1 MRPFDLPR
9 GASACALM
17 ISLCSAHASAQE
29 ALPAIDV
36 AGSGAPSSGKQSLSG
51 SPADTETGYR
61 RTTAF
66 GATKTNTPLLN
77 TPVAVQIVPREVI
90 VDKQVLDTMEAVKN
104 VSGVQASTGTFYD
117 QYLIR
122 GFTSGYGMTWRNGL
136 KLEGLIGGEEI
147 AFTERVEIVKGPGS
161 VLYGRIEPGGFV
173 NVVTKR
179 PQEEFKAELNQQVG
193 NWGLA
198 RTTVDITGAVDKEKT
213 ALFRLMGAYDR
224 SDSFTDF
231 DHRDNGAAALFLTFR
246 PTEQFEFNAQ
256 FEHYQKKQTTP
267 DGSGTIPVNI
277 VPGIVNYPINL
288 PRHFSVS
295 DPALWGNFP
304 YVVHRTLYG
313 YDWTYKFD
321 EDWKLRNR
329 FHYVDHEENQTG
341 LANWGGWD
349 GSTGDI
355 TRTFVH
361 NPLKRSMLST
371 NLDLTGEIIT
381 GPLRHKTLV
390 GLDWYKYQD
399 DWVGDYGFTL
409 PTAPLNIYS
418 PVYGNLTGILHQ
430 LADSARSNVLWRTR
444 RQDFGVYAQDQISL
458 FDDRLQ
464 ILLGGRW
471 DKASAAVASVYG
483 GDWESCFPSC
493 TGYPLNTYS
502 DKPKLS
508 PRAAVLYRLTDNISV
523 FGGYVRSFGANNG
536 ASASGQVYAPEEA
549 YQWEAGA
556 KSVWLDGDV
565 TASVTLFDLT
575 KKNILKAD
583 PLNPGLS
590 LPVGVV
596 NSRGVE
602 LDIAGKVT
610 ENLSVIG
617 SYTFDVA
624 KIVDDNNNGFAG
636 HRFNSVAPHVGNIWA
651 KWDTA
656 PNQPEGWELGF
667 GAYASDER
675 WGADDNTWK
684 MPAYVKFDS
693 MAAWRTLIEDHKVT
707 FRFNV
712 KNLSDTKYFE
722 RSDGWMFAYYG
733 APRTFIGS
741 VNFQF

>member
-1 MRPFDLPR
+1 MPR
-9 GASACALM
+9 LQLSCGVSACALL
-17 ISLCSAHASAQE
+17 ISLLSASASAQE
-29 ALPAIDV
+29 ALPTIDIAGGGPATGTQTSV
-36 AGSGAPSSGKQSLSG
+36 AAPAKES
-51 SPADTETGYR
+51 GYR
-61 RTTAF
+61 RTTSF
-66 GATKTNTPLLN
+66 GGSKTDTPLLN

-90 VDKQVLDTMEAVKN
+90 VDKQALDTMEAVKN
-104 VSGVQASTGTFYD
+104 VSGVQASTGTYYD

-122 GFTSGYGMTWRNGL
+122 GFTSGNGVTWRDGL
-136 KLEGLIGGEEI
+136 KLEGMIGGEEI

-179 PQEEFKAELNQQVG
+179 PQEEFKAEITQQLG

-198 RTTVDITGAVDKEKT
+198 RTSADITGAVDAEKT
-213 ALFRLMGAYDR
+213 VLYRVMGVYDHA
-224 SDSFTDF
+224 DSFTDF

-246 PTEQFEFNAQ
+246 PTQNFEFNLQ
-256 FEHYQKKQTTP
+256 FEHYQKKQTSP
-267 DGSGTIPVNI
+267 DGSGTVPVNI
-277 VPGIVNYPINL
+277 VQGVVNYPINL
-288 PRHFSVS
+288 PRHFSVA
-295 DPALWGNFP
+295 DPGIWNDFP
-304 YVVHRTLYG
+304 YVVRRTLYG
-313 YDWTYKFD
+313 FDWTYKID
-321 EDWKLRNR
+321 ENWKLKNR
-329 FHYVDHEENQTG
+329 FHIVDDRENQTG
-341 LANWGGWD
+341 IGNWAGFDGAN
-349 GSTGDI
+349 I
-355 TRTFVH
+355 TRTFH
-361 NPLKRSMLST
+361 NSPLTRNILST
-371 NLDLTGEIIT
+371 NLDLTGEIMT
-381 GPLRHKTLV
+381 GPIRHKTLV

-399 DWVGDYGFTL
+399 DWVGVYGFAL
-409 PTAPLNIYS
+409 PVAPLNIYA
-418 PVYGNLTGILHQ
+418 PVYGNFTGLLHN
-430 LADSARSNVLWRTR
+430 LADSARSNVQWRSR
-444 RQDFGVYAQDQISL
+444 QQDFGVYAQDQISL

-471 DKASAAVASVYG
+471 DKAVVSSAAVYG
-483 GDWESCFPSC
+483 AVMADCFPGC

-508 PRAAVLYRLTDNISV
+508 PRAAALFKVTDNISV

-536 ASASGQVYAPEEA
+536 VDASGKVFAPEEA
-549 YQWEAGA
+549 FQWEAGV
-556 KSVWLDGDV
+556 KSAWLDGDL

-575 KKNILKAD
+575 KTNIVKAD
-583 PLNPGLS
+583 PINPGFS
-590 LPVGVV
+590 QPVGVV

-602 LDIAGKVT
+602 FDVAGKVT
-610 ENLSVIG
+610 ENLSVIA

-624 KIVDDNNNGFAG
+624 KIVDDNNNGNKG

-656 PNQPEGWELGF
+656 PGRPEGWELGF

-684 MPAYVKFDS
+684 MPAYVKFDMMTS
-693 MAAWRTLIEDHKVT
+693 YRTLIDNHKVT